1 MDKNSFFSHI
11 REEQPSMVDIGEKQ
25 ITKRSAIAQA
35 IIKIGPILG
44 AKLQEKDAVNNKGP
58 VFHTAIIAGTM
69 AAKNTANLIPFCH
82 PLALSQVSIDIDLS
96 DIETITIFCRVKT
109 EAKTGAEMEALS
121 GASVAALTIYDMCKS
136 VSHDMIIAELKL
148 IKKTGGKSDF
158 SS

>member
-11 REEQPSMVDIGEKQ
+11 REGQPSMVDIGEKQ

-44 AKLQEKDAVNNKGP
+44 AKLQEKDAVNKKGP

-69 AAKNTANLIPFCH
+69 AAKNTANFIPFCH